1 VLGPHDIDSCLTL
14 RMPSLSRGDRMPA
27 DRKTSTR
34 TTHCWWTRSPRVVNL
49 PAIPARSGGEPARFL
64 RCGLGPNSSLA
75 YKSPIV
81 PASCSTTSHRH
92 QGTLVIEKERAT
104 RERGSLLRRS
114 ALIGDDKGRK
124 GTGSVSVSLHQS
136 LEVRQS
142 MFEEMQQIM
151 KLQGSQAKHQGL

>member
-114 ALIGDDKGRK
+114 VLIGDDKGRK
-124 GTGSVSVSLHQS
+124 GTGSDRVLAWGFRCDCDFVPVNG
-136 LEVRQS
+136 VRRNT
-142 MFEEMQQIM
+142 
-151 KLQGSQAKHQGL
+151 G